1 MTPSPGPYPQA
12 MLEYSRG
19 DTAVACAIHRDD
31 GYSDLVPVATFF
43 AGPPFN
49 PLEQLALDRS
59 TGRVLDL
66 GAGVGR
72 HSLFLQEQRL
82 QVTALELEPALVA
95 IMAERG
101 VAEPL
106 AASIFSPLGRKFD
119 TVLMLMC
126 GFGLVGTPNGAEDFF
141 GHARHL
147 LAPGGQILCD
157 SLDVRQNTNPAHL
170 AYQEANIRSGR
181 PAGQRRYWMEYRGR
195 RAARSCAET
204 WLVGGDARSGSG
216 WSLSG
221 PDILT
226 AEPRPR
232 GAKSIRL

>member
-1 MTPSPGPYPQA
+1 MVDYW
-12 MLEYSRG
+12 RG

-31 GYSDLVPVATFF
+31 GYSDLVPIAEFF

-59 TGRVLDL
+59 AGRVLDL

-72 HSLFLQEQRL
+72 HSLFLQEQGL

-106 AASIFSPLGRKFD
+106 AASIFSPLSKKFD

-126 GFGLVGTPNGAEDFF
+126 GFGLVGTPDGAEHFF
-141 GHARHL
+141 EHARHL
-147 LAPGGQILCD
+147 LAPRGQSLCD
-157 SLDVRQNTNPAHL
+157 SLDVRQTTKPTHL
-170 AYQEANIRSGR
+170 AYQEANMRCGR
-181 PAGQRRYWMEYRGR
+181 PAGQRRHWMEYRGQR
-195 RAARSCAET
+195 GEPFN
-204 WLVGGDARSGSG
+204 WLHMDFDGLRDLAHRNG
-216 WSLSG
+216 WS
-221 PDILT
+221 
-226 AEPRPR
+226 AEMLGREADGHYLAR
-232 GAKSIRL
+232 IS